1 MWHRATGGKVV
12 ASAAFALFLGTAFPA
27 AAQTLDQA
35 LAAAYMKNPN
45 LNSQR
50 AATRATDEYVPIA
63 LSGYRPQVFGSAYA
77 GQQWT
82 ESRISVSNTIASGT
96 VTNRSNLSPT
106 GYGITIAQTIYDGLK
121 TASSVRSA
129 EAQVKGQRE
138 LLRNTE
144 QTVLLDAATAYM
156 NVLQNSALL
165 ELSKQ
170 NLQAFQE
177 ELRATND
184 RFAVGE
190 VTRTDVAQ
198 AQASVASAE
207 SQLAEAEANL
217 NTARATFYQV
227 IGLQPVKLSPG
238 KPIDNLL
245 PRTQDLAISQGLS
258 THPAVKAAEFSV
270 DAALQNVKVAEAAL
284 SPTLTLNGSAGQDYN
299 NSSSVELSTSASIGL
314 NLSVP
319 IYQGGGEFASI
330 RQSKELLGQ
339 QRIEVDVN
347 RAQVRANVVQY
358 WGALV
363 AAKSAIQSAQASVA
377 ANEIALKGVREEWRV
392 GQRTTLDVLQQ
403 TTDLFNARANLVVAQ
418 RDRVVAS
425 FALLSASGN
434 LNSKSLGLKVNTYN
448 PVVHYDQVR
457 DAWFGVRTPDGQ

>member
-27 AAQTLDQA
+27 NAQTLDQA
-35 LAAAYMKNPN
+35 LASAYMKNPS

-63 LSGYRPQVFGSAYA
+63 LSGYRPQIFGSGYA
-77 GQQWT
+77 GQQWS
-82 ESRISVSNTIASGT
+82 ESRISVSNTIAGGT
-96 VTNRSNLSPT
+96 VTNRSSLSPV
-106 GYGITIAQTIYDGLK
+106 GYGITIAQTVYDGLK

-129 EAQVKGQRE
+129 ESQVKGQRE

-156 NVLQNSALL
+156 NVLQNAALL

-207 SQLAEAEANL
+207 SQLADAEANL
-217 NTARATFYQV
+217 NTARAVFYQV

-245 PRTQDLAISQGLS
+245 PRTQDLAISQGLG
-258 THPAVKAAEFSV
+258 THPAVKAAEYSV
-270 DAALQNVKVAEAAL
+270 DAALQNVKVAESAL
-284 SPTLTLNGSAGQDYN
+284 SPTLTLNGSAGQDFN
-299 NSSSVELSTSASIGL
+299 NSSSVERSTSASVGL

-319 IYQGGGEFASI
+319 IYQGGGEFANI

-339 QRIEVDVN
+339 QRIRCEPRPGARQCGAVLGCAGRRQVGHPVGPGFGGGERD
-347 RAQVRANVVQY
+347 RAQGRARGMARRPAHHAGRAAADHRPVQRPRHAGGRPARPGGGFVRA
-358 WGALV
+358 A
-363 AAKSAIQSAQASVA
+363 
-377 ANEIALKGVREEWRV
+377 
-392 GQRTTLDVLQQ
+392 
-403 TTDLFNARANLVVAQ
+403 
-418 RDRVVAS
+418 
-425 FALLSASGN
+425 
-434 LNSKSLGLKVNTYN
+434 LGLRQ
-448 PVVHYDQVR
+448 PELQVAR
-457 DAWFGVRTPDGQ
+457 PQGEHL